1 MWTWPYV
8 FCQRRLYPCRVEPE
22 NTCITY
28 VHPIQ
33 PSFDTKKKHML
44 WCRLWHPSD
53 VGDILTRL
61 QQTGWV
67 GDGLWLLAEGTR
79 SLVCFFCWCTVSC
92 QQRPL
97 LWDETRYLRALFASS
112 LHPHDLSVLIWVQLC
127 DRYKTCTEV
136 LTNTFIPRFVD
147 ISVFISLFP
156 KALNINQTY
165 KIWNVI
171 YWCPFANKYEFLV
184 SM

>member
-1 MWTWPYV
+1 M
-8 FCQRRLYPCRVEPE
+8 CGLGL
-22 NTCITY
+22 TCFVRDGCIH
-28 VHPIQ
+28 VKSKIHLSRMCNPIQ

-44 WCRLWHPSD
+44 WCRLWHPCD
-53 VGDILTRL
+53 VGDILGRL

-79 SLVCFFCWCTVSC
+79 SLVCFFSWCTVSC

-136 LTNTFIPRFVD
+136 LTNTFIPTICWHVY
-147 ISVFISLFP
+147 LFHFFQKP
-156 KALNINQTY
+156 
-165 KIWNVI
+165 
-171 YWCPFANKYEFLV
+171 
-184 SM
+184 